1 MARWDDLHR
10 AIEAKESESAERV
23 WLELIET
30 DSDAVDRFLDAS
42 RTLAGKPGG
51 KRQGGILLWMLAEA
65 LKEKGADRELI
76 AVLAQLAGMGPDDG
90 AVREGLVEAARRACP
105 DRADLDALLEKSG
118 VVGGSPEALAVQART
133 LDTYLRL
140 EPGTYV
146 YHPAGWGTGRIVDYL
161 PDRGRCVIDFEGKP
175 GHEMDIDAAASRLE
189 RLAKDDIRAV
199 AISEPKR
206 LRKWANEDPVEMIRQ
221 VLVRFNGSTNLRH
234 VKDALVPDAVATS
247 RWSAWWKEAR
257 KALHLDPRFHVS
269 GARIPVL
276 EYHGAAS
283 ADFRTQ
289 VERVYR
295 GCSTVEAR
303 MKATREFLAAAAT
316 DEEARATLQEIV
328 QAQAAKATKP
338 STHLGWDLLLADLG
352 EGNREEI
359 LGKHVAVSADPAA
372 LLYSLVDDETRGA
385 AARSMITVRENGP
398 EEVYDAILAQDDP
411 VLANAGVDRFAAAD
425 KAEFVPRLLDAV
437 DSKPAL
443 TPNLW
448 AWYVRGLRRNRW
460 DGRTYEPYALVT
472 RLLKVLDAVEYR
484 TRRKATMRD
493 KKGVSALND
502 VLAVKSGALVKE
514 AANATD
520 QAGARHLIQ
529 VVEQNRGIKARALQK
544 IHTIILRARPD
555 ALREEEE
562 VVVEE
567 GEVHVGERLDRIYMT
582 ADGLVALKAKRDDIV
597 NEQMPENAKE
607 IARAREFGDLSENA
621 EYHAAREKQALLQ
634 AKADQINGE
643 LARAVVLT
651 ADVISTDTVSVGAQV
666 HLKDSDGK
674 EIAYVLL
681 GPPDADVKRGIINYL
696 TPLGQAL
703 MGRKPG
709 DHVQIV
715 VEDEKRDLEVLSI
728 DNALA

>member
-10 AIEAKESESAERV
+10 AIEAKDPESAERV
-23 WLELIET
+23 WLELVET
-30 DSDAVDRFLDAS
+30 DLDAVDRFLDAS
-42 RTLAGKPGG
+42 RNLAGKPGG

-65 LKEKGADRELI
+65 LKQNGKDRELI

-90 AVREGLVEAARRACP
+90 TVRQGLIDAARRAYP
-105 DRADLDALLEKSG
+105 DRADLDALLDKSG
-118 VVGGSPEALAVQART
+118 VVGGSPEGMSEQAKTLA
-133 LDTYLRL
+133 TYLRL

-146 YHPAGWGTGRIVDYL
+146 FHRSGWGTGRIVDYL
-161 PDRGRCVIDFEGKP
+161 PDRGRCVIDFEAKP

-189 RLAKDDIRAV
+189 HLADDDIRAV
-199 AISEPKR
+199 AISDPKR
-206 LRKWANEDPVEMIRQ
+206 LRKWAAEDPVEMIRQ

-247 RWSAWWKEAR
+247 RWSTWWKEAR
-257 KALHLDPRFHVS
+257 KALHLDPRFHVT

-276 EYHGAAS
+276 EYLGAAS

-303 MKATREFLAAAAT
+303 MKATREFVAAAAT
-316 DEEARATLQEIV
+316 DEAARATLVEIV

-338 STHLGWDLLLADLG
+338 STHLGWDLLLADLTG
-352 EGNREEI
+352 GNRDEVFAR
-359 LGKHVAVSADPAA
+359 HVAIAADAA
-372 LLYSLVDDETRGA
+372 AFLHSLVDEETRGA
-385 AARSMITVRENGP
+385 AARAMISVRENGAQ
-398 EEVYDAILAQDDP
+398 EVYDAILAHDDP
-411 VLANAGVDRFAAAD
+411 IIANAGVDRFASAGH
-425 KAEFVPRLLDAV
+425 EQFLPRLLDTV

-443 TPNLW
+443 VPNLW

-460 DGRTYEPYALVT
+460 DGRTYEPYALVS

-502 VLAVKSGALVKE
+502 LLAVKGGALVKE
-514 AANATD
+514 AATATD
-520 QAGARHLIQ
+520 AAGARHLIH

-544 IHTIILRARPD
+544 IHTIILRARPN
-555 ALREEEE
+555 ALRDDA
-562 VVVEE
+562 VAVVEE
-567 GEVHVGERLDRIYMT
+567 GDIHVGERLDRIYMT
-582 ADGLVALKAKRDDIV
+582 ADGLKTLKAKRDRIV
-597 NEQMPENAKE
+597 NEEMPENAQE
-607 IARAREFGDLSENA
+607 ISRAREFGDLSENA

-666 HLKDSDGK
+666 RLKDSDGK
-674 EIAYVLL
+674 EISYVLL
-681 GPPDADVKRGIINYL
+681 GPPDADVKRGVINYL

-709 DHVQIV
+709 DQVQIV
-715 VEDEKRDLEVLSI
+715 VEDEKRDLEVLAI
-728 DNALA
+728 ENALS

>member
-10 AIEAKESESAERV
+10 AVEARDTESAERV

-30 DSDAVDRFLDAS
+30 DLDAVDRFLDAA
-42 RTLAGKPGG
+42 RNLAGKPGG

-65 LKEKGADRELI
+65 LKEHGKDRDLI
-76 AVLAQLAGMGPDDG
+76 VVYAQLAGMGPDDG
-90 AVREGLVEAARRACP
+90 TVRQGMTEAARRAYP
-105 DRADLDALLEKSG
+105 DRIDLDALLEKSG
-118 VVGGSPEALAVQART
+118 VSGGSSEGMAEQART
-133 LDTYLRL
+133 LANYLRL

-146 YHPAGWGTGRIVDYL
+146 YHRSGWGTGRIVDYL
-161 PDRGRCVIDFEGKP
+161 ADRGRCVIDFEGKP

-189 RLAKDDIRAV
+189 QLADDDIRTV
-199 AISEPKR
+199 ALADPKR
-206 LRKWANEDPVEMIRQ
+206 LRKWASEDPVEMIRQ

-269 GARIPVL
+269 GARIPIL
-276 EYHGAAS
+276 EYLGAAS

-303 MKATREFLAAAAT
+303 MKATREFVAAVAS
-316 DEEARATLQEIV
+316 DDEARATLLEIV
-328 QAQAAKATKP
+328 EAQAAKATKP
-338 STHLGWDLLLADLG
+338 STHLGWDLLMTDLRG
-352 EGNREEI
+352 GSRDET
-359 LGKHVAVSADPAA
+359 LGKHVAVAVDPAA
-372 LLYSLVDDETRGA
+372 LLHSLVDEETRGA
-385 AARSMITVRENGP
+385 AARAMISVRENGAH
-398 EEVYDAILAQDDP
+398 EVYDAILEQDDP
-411 VLANAGVDRFAAAD
+411 ILANAGVDRFASAG
-425 KAEFVPRLLDAV
+425 EEQLVPRLLDTV

-443 TPNLW
+443 VPNLW
-448 AWYVRGLRRNRW
+448 AWYVRGLRRKRW
-460 DGRTYEPYALVT
+460 EGRTYEPYALVA

-502 VLAVKSGALVKE
+502 LLAVKSGALVRE
-514 AANATD
+514 AASATD
-520 QAGARHLIQ
+520 AAGARHLIH

-544 IHTIILRARPD
+544 IHTIILRACPD
-555 ALREEEE
+555 ALREEAA

-582 ADGLVALKAKRDDIV
+582 ADGLASLKARRDDIV

-634 AKADQINGE
+634 AKADQLGGE

-666 HLKDSDGK
+666 RLKDSDGK

-715 VEDEKRDLEVLSI
+715 VEDEKRDLQVLAI